1 MYFLTLIIPVYNTE
15 RYLRRCV
22 ESLATQDG
30 FKKIEVLLI
39 DDGSTDQSGQIC
51 DEYSAKYD
59 NVITI
64 HKANGGLSDARN
76 MGISKAAG
84 KYISFLDS
92 DDLVASDF
100 IQDMANLTEE
110 YGPDLINYGYV
121 FEKTEGKYS
130 FSGDKSITE
139 KSRDDVLEDLLKNNI
154 GNQVCFS
161 LYKASLFDGI
171 CFPKGRAYEDISTYY
186 RLILKTEKNIS
197 LSRTYYVYNI
207 ANSGSITKTTTLKNM
222 TDMYDAV
229 TEQCGSLEQYYSEK
243 GTVPE
248 YLRCYKLNELIYIY
262 IKVKREI
269 APDEASRELIRKIE
283 SDINKLGKCDL
294 AKTGNYSRKKYLYYE
309 LTHLFKSSEKGDGK

>member
-1 MYFLTLIIPVYNTE
+1 MYFLTVIIPVYNTE

-22 ESLATQDG
+22 ESLTSQEG

-64 HKANGGLSDARN
+64 HKQNGGLSDARN
-76 MGISKAAG
+76 TGISKAAG

-100 IQDMANLTEE
+100 IQDMADLTLK

-121 FEKTEGKYS
+121 FEKAEGKYS
-130 FSGDKSITE
+130 FSGDKSIME

-161 LYKASLFDGI
+161 LYKASLFEGVS
-171 CFPKGRAYEDISTYY
+171 FPKGRAYEDISTFY

-197 LSRTYYVYNI
+197 MSRTYYVYNI

-248 YLRCYKLNELIYIY
+248 FLRCYKLNELIYIY
-262 IKVKREI
+262 VKVKREI
-269 APDEASRELIRKIE
+269 APDEASKALISQIE
-283 SDINKLGKCDL
+283 KDITKLGKCDL
-294 AKTGNYSRKKYLYYE
+294 TKTGNYNRKKYLYYE
-309 LTHLFKSSEKGDGK
+309 LTHLFKGDSK